1 MRSSIKLKILLQRYS
16 IQLDLDEEEM
26 LILRLTDKVHGDV
39 EQFRGKTNSVLIGK
53 AYAYM
58 LRTLKEEEKRAE
70 G

>member
-16 IQLDLDEEEM
+16 IQLELDVEEM
-26 LILRLTDKVHGDV
+26 LILRLTDKVHGEV

-53 AYAYM
+53 AYAHM